1 MLSLRHV
8 WIIVTDVANS
18 LFGSPFLSQGLQ
30 YPIGAKFGTSR
41 PGIEVVKTG
50 GPIFRPPGSNIDDF
64 WCDYSITMPGFEHCG
79 TPEDQSCWLRN
90 PTTGEE
96 FNLLTDYEDINQTP
110 KGVTRVYY
118 LNVTDGPINANGLDF
133 SQGKLFNGTFP
144 GPLIGAC
151 WGDTVIIHVRN
162 HLQYNGTSI
171 HWHGLRQWQTMHMDG
186 VNGLTQC
193 PIAPGSEFMYNWTAM
208 QYGSSWYHSHYSVQY
223 ADGLQAPITIY
234 GPTSYPYDIAIEPI
248 TITDWANNS
257 AFQNIAPIRGG
268 RADTMDVLLNG
279 TGDITRFT
287 GGQTKNTDTIPPRFE
302 LSFDDAAPSPMTGA
316 KRYLLR
322 LINTSFGNSFI
333 FAIDNHNLTVVET
346 DFVPVH
352 NFNTTS
358 ILVAIGQRYNI
369 IVEATP
375 IVNNAYMKTGV
386 LRYDKTSTTDPT
398 TIGWNI
404 SDTDSDKSINDQL
417 NPVLQWS
424 VQKPANWDNSPE
436 VFNIVQTNGEGQYAT
451 AFVAFQRN
459 GSTDVNPF
467 QTTYGNPTF
476 LNLDNVGDEWP
487 AGWFVVPENY
497 TDNDWIFLVIDKP
510 KLGPH
515 PIHLHGHDF
524 AIIQQSDNSS
534 FDIKKFNQNQPDV
547 NFPRRDAD
555 NPGVWLMHCH
565 IAGHASGG
573 LSLQIMERHKAAN
586 GIWPPGNSDALNEAH
601 KLCAS
606 WNSWSYDCKNLWPG
620 NTGNSQKAEYPS
632 CEDSTN
638 IQNDS
643 GV

>member
-64 WCDYSITMPGFEHCG
+64 WCDYSTTMPGFEHCG

-208 QYGSSWYHSHYSVQY
+208 QYGSSWYHSHYSVHPIPKDGNFWIRTY
-223 ADGLQAPITIY
+223 APQN
-234 GPTSYPYDIAIEPI
+234 SDILE
-248 TITDWANNS
+248 
-257 AFQNIAPIRGG
+257 
-268 RADTMDVLLNG
+268 
-279 TGDITRFT
+279 
-287 GGQTKNTDTIPPRFE
+287 
-302 LSFDDAAPSPMTGA
+302 SFYHVD
-316 KRYLLR
+316 
-322 LINTSFGNSFI
+322 
-333 FAIDNHNLTVVET
+333 
-346 DFVPVH
+346 
-352 NFNTTS
+352 
-358 ILVAIGQRYNI
+358 Q
-369 IVEATP
+369 
-375 IVNNAYMKTGV
+375 NAYMKTGV

-497 TDNDWIFLVIDKP
+497 TDNDWSR
-510 KLGPH
+510 
-515 PIHLHGHDF
+515 
-524 AIIQQSDNSS
+524 Q
-534 FDIKKFNQNQPDV
+534 
-547 NFPRRDAD
+547 
-555 NPGVWLMHCH
+555 
-565 IAGHASGG
+565 
-573 LSLQIMERHKAAN
+573 
-586 GIWPPGNSDALNEAH
+586 
-601 KLCAS
+601 
-606 WNSWSYDCKNLWPG
+606 
-620 NTGNSQKAEYPS
+620 
-632 CEDSTN
+632 
-638 IQNDS
+638 
-643 GV
+643 